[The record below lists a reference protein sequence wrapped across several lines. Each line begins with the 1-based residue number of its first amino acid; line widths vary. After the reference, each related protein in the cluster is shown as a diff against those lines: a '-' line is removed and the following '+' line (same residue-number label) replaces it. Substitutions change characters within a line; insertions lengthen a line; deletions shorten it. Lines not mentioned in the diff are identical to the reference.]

1 MKKQDENIGKFKQS
15 LNQISVSNFDK
26 ISENICNLI
35 IKNINDKTFKQEIAE
50 ILHLKTLEQK
60 NYSEL

>member
-35 IKNINDKTFKQEIAE
+35 IKNINDKTFKQEVAE